1 MPSKIQENSEE
12 TREKKEEGNE
22 SDESSIYPEDFDD
35 ESIVVEKPASFFSF
49 YNFVKMV
56 MSFLMNNFF
65 KDITVLGAHNVP
77 KRGPVILCGNH

>member
-1 MPSKIQENSEE
+1 MKIEENSQ
-12 TREKKEEGNE
+12 KEE

-35 ESIVVEKPASFFSF
+35 ESIVFEKPSHFLSF
-49 YNFVKMV
+49 YNFVKMI

-77 KRGPVILCGNH
+77 KRGPVILCGNHPN